1 MMKYSVKAQKA
12 TRVLIFLAMAIVLC
26 VLIVCPLVSIFSR
39 AVIIDGRFDFSN
51 VRQVFTQSQYFKTI
65 GNSLL
70 LGLCVTLVS
79 TVIALPLA
87 YIFSRTTFAK
97 QKWIDIVF
105 MIPFMTPPYIGAMGW
120 TQFLDKN
127 GFLEQMLP
135 FLGDTSGILY
145 SFGGL
150 VLIMSLHVFPFMFT
164 MMKNALLN
172 IPSSLEEAAAVCGGG
187 FFYRL
192 RRILA
197 PLLAG
202 NYAIAAI
209 LVFIKTIGEYG
220 TPAVIGNRMGFYVF
234 TTSIHNYTTV
244 APINFGMSAMLSAIL
259 TVLCFALWLLQNH
272 ITVKKTYKVVSGKG
286 VRVIQKKLPVWAK
299 TVAILYIAVVILFAI
314 GIPYFSVIATSFVRL
329 KSAGLQAGNFTL
341 DNYAELF
348 RQGGKGIKA
357 IEVSLF
363 LALSSATLAS
373 VLGTIICILSR
384 NRKCKIN
391 KLLEA
396 AGMIPEMLPSIVLV
410 IGIMLF
416 WNKLYD
422 IFPLY
427 NTLGIMVLAYV
438 VLFMPYSIQYITSAF
453 SQFGDNLPLAGR
465 TLGGGRFYVFRRIT
479 LPLLLK
485 GIISG
490 WMMIFIISFRE
501 LITASLI
508 APTNTLVVSTFIM
521 RQFEQGESQLG
532 MCMAVI
538 CLLITVGALI
548 IVKVLTERKK
558 R

>member
-1 MMKYSVKAQKA
+1 MKYSVKMQKV
-12 TRVLIFLAMAIVLC
+12 TSVLVFLAVALALC
-26 VLIVCPLVSIFSR
+26 ILIVCPLVSIFSK
-39 AVIIDGRFDFSN
+39 AVIIDGRFDFAN
-51 VRQVFTQSQYFKTI
+51 VKQAFSEAQYFQTI

-87 YIFSRTTFAK
+87 YLFSRTTFAK
-97 QKWIDIVF
+97 QKWLDIVF
-105 MIPFMTPPYIGAMGW
+105 MVPFMTPPYIGAMGW

-127 GFLEQMLP
+127 GFLQQLLP
-135 FLGDTSGILY
+135 FLGDTSGLLY

-150 VLIMSLHVFPFMFT
+150 VLIMSLHVFPFMLT

-172 IPSSLEEAAAVCGGG
+172 IPSSLEEAAAVGGGG

-192 RRILA
+192 RRIFA

-234 TTSIHNYTTV
+234 TTSIHNFTTV
-244 APINFGMSAMLSAIL
+244 APINFGMSAMLSSIL
-259 TVLCFALWLLQNH
+259 TILCFALWLLQNH

-299 TVAILYIAVVILFAI
+299 IISISYIALVLLFAI
-314 GIPYFSVIATSFVRL
+314 GIPYFSVVSTSFIKLTSV
-329 KSAGLQAGNFTL
+329 GLQAGNFTF
-341 DNYAELF
+341 DNYAALF
-348 RQGGKGIKA
+348 KQGGKGIKA
-357 IEVSLF
+357 IQVSLF
-363 LALSSATLAS
+363 LAVSSATIAS
-373 VLGTIICILSR
+373 VIGTVICLFSR
-384 NRKCKIN
+384 NRKRKIN
-391 KLLEA
+391 KSLEA
-396 AGMIPEMLPSIVLV
+396 VGMVPEMLPSIVLV

-422 IFPLY
+422 VLPLY
-427 NTLGIMVLAYV
+427 NTLGIMVLSYV
-438 VLFMPYSIQYITSAF
+438 VLFLPYSIQYVTSAF

-465 TLGGGRFYVFRRIT
+465 TLGGSKFYVFRRIT
-479 LPLLLK
+479 LPLLSK

-532 MCMAVI
+532 MCMAVMCI
-538 CLLITVGALI
+538 LITVVALI